1 MAPGWYPDPHNPGL
15 QRWWDGRA
23 WSQHTQAAAPP
34 SWRGGVQQMPAF
46 QPAAPNPFLPQ
57 PPQPPQPAAAPPP
70 PNPFLPQPPQH
81 AAPPPASNPFLPP
94 APAQSAAPPLQP
106 QIVSAEQRLAAL
118 QRQLE
123 SVEEALEIQSFGF
136 YRPKYGFSTASEYAT
151 RLESI
156 RAQQKALVKSGGATY
171 CDTQWHVGG
180 SAAEGKKMIER
191 MSKLM
196 LRAFNG
202 ECDAAIAKVR
212 YDNVEKLEQ
221 RITKSCEEI
230 NKLGHS
236 NRVQITTP
244 YYQLKL
250 QELYLV
256 HEHREKVQAEKEEQ
270 KRIREEMREE
280 EKAREEIERARAQAE
295 REEAAKQKALEKAR
309 EELTASI
316 ATEAQHK
323 KLEALVSRLE
333 NELKDALDRKA
344 KAIARAQLTKSGY
357 VYVLSNIGSF
367 GEGVYKIG
375 LTRRLDPY
383 ERVDELGDAS
393 VPFCFDVHAIIYA
406 EDAPGL
412 ENALH
417 REFADRRVNRVN
429 LRKEYFRVTLEEIQ
443 AAVKKHHGL
452 VTMVLDA
459 EAEEWRKTQAVLSS
473 PTAPATN

>member
-1 MAPGWYPDPHNPGL
+1 
-15 QRWWDGRA
+15 
-23 WSQHTQAAAPP
+23 
-34 SWRGGVQQMPAF
+34 MPAF

-57 PPQPPQPAAAPPP
+57 PSPAAA
-70 PNPFLPQPPQH
+70 
-81 AAPPPASNPFLPP
+81 PPASNPFVPPTPPP
-94 APAQSAAPPLQP
+94 APSHPLQP
-106 QIVSAEQRLAAL
+106 EIASAEARLAAL
-118 QRQLE
+118 RRELD

-136 YRPKYGFSTASEYAT
+136 YRPKYGFATSSEYAA
-151 RLESI
+151 RLDVI
-156 RAQQKALVKSGGATY
+156 RAQQKAMVKNGTATY
-171 CDTQWHVGG
+171 CDTKWHVGG
-180 SAAEGKKMIER
+180 SAADGKKMIER

-212 YDNVEKLEQ
+212 YDNVTKLEQ
-221 RITKSCEEI
+221 RVTKSCEEV

-236 NRVQITTP
+236 NRVMITMP

-250 QELYLV
+250 QELHLV
-256 HEHREKVQAEKEEQ
+256 HEHREKLQAEKDEQ

-280 EKAREEIERARAQAE
+280 EKARDEIERAKAQAE
-295 REEAAKQKALEKAR
+295 RDEAAKQKALEKAR
-309 EELTASI
+309 EDLAASI
-316 ATEAQHK
+316 ATEKQHE

-367 GEGVYKIG
+367 GEGVFKIG

-393 VPFCFDVHAIIYA
+393 VPFGFDVHAIIYA

-417 REFADRRVNRVN
+417 REFAERRVNRVN
-429 LRKEYFRVTLEEIQ
+429 VRKEYFRVTLDEIKV
-443 AAVKKHHGL
+443 AVQKHHGL
-452 VTMVLDA
+452 VTLVLDA
-459 EAEEWRKTQAVLSS
+459 EAEEWRKTQAML
-473 PTAPATN
+473 TA